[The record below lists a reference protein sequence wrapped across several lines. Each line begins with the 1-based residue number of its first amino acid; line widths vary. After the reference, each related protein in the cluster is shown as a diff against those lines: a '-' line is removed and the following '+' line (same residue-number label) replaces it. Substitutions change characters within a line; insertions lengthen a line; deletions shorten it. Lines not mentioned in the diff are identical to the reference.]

1 VDEVEH
7 ARTIV
12 ARGTSAHWQL
22 DTFHKAVAEGADE
35 GQALRRVVDMLVRET
50 LVGC

>member
-1 VDEVEH
+1 MDEIEH

-22 DTFHKAVAEGADE
+22 DTFHKAVAEGADNHE
-35 GQALRRVVDMLVRET
+35 ALKRVVDMLAAET